1 MIETFGTIAKEENV
15 KTVEHFILPNS
26 FVLQNIEP
34 FSGYHGNN
42 LPVDQ
47 QPDTFFLITTENH
60 SMEKIFRIAD
70 NIKQYTDYNFRASSG
85 NICIGNDS
93 YPFLRIRGLN
103 SYEPIEEIQRYFFD
117 SGIKYQKRKKVDAKA
132 LIELK
137 KIFILEKL
145 NENNYCDQEDKMNYL
160 DVGRQLTWGRFKSV
174 TKWVKNNLNDSNFDA
189 ALAVIYGRKVLDL
202 VRIYSQNVEISRLE
216 EIRQKY
222 IEGIQRTD

>member
-1 MIETFGTIAKEENV
+1 MIETIGTIAKEENV
-15 KTVEHFILPNS
+15 KTVDHFILPNS

-34 FSGYHGNN
+34 FSGYHGDN

-47 QPDTFFLITTENH
+47 KPDTFFLITTESH

-70 NIKQYTDYNFRASSG
+70 NISQYTDYKFRASSG
-85 NICIGNDS
+85 TACIGNDS
-93 YPFLRIRGLN
+93 YPFIRIRGLN
-103 SYEPIEEIQRYFFD
+103 SYEPLEEIQRYFFD
-117 SGIKYQKRKKVDAKA
+117 AGIKYQKRKKVDDKA

-145 NENNYCDQEDKMNYL
+145 DENTYRDQEDEMNYL
-160 DVGRQLTWGRFKSV
+160 DIGRQLTYGRFKSV
-174 TKWVKNNLNDSNFDA
+174 TKWVKNNIDNNNFDA
-189 ALAVIYGRKVLDL
+189 ALAVIYGKKVLDL
-202 VRIYSQNVEISRLE
+202 VRIYAQNVEVDRLE